1 MQKTAIWAAFIVVCG
16 GIAFAQG
23 GGQAP
28 AGGGRGQGAERTVIL
43 EQAPKDHSIAI
54 PKEKLAQYLKD
65 MDAKKLQTLRMIE
78 GGKYNVNIR
87 RITAAETG
95 LVHPITADLWVVLEG
110 GGTLTTGG
118 VLENGKI
125 NGGQSRHIK
134 VGDVV
139 YIPSGL
145 PHGVSG
151 VDNNITWLNVRWD
164 TDWPPDSPMGAGTLT
179 GLVGRTGGARA
190 GGAPREGAAEARA
203 ARAGGGGAATPPAA
217 RGPSLP
223 PGSQQLLP
231 YSYGG
236 SGELFFSKEQL
247 DQIMAGM
254 RLKKSANTRLIEG
267 GRYNVNLR
275 WNGTPSVELHE
286 QTIDTWYVLAG
297 GATVNTG
304 YQVKDGERVPNTGVA
319 VATRP
324 GDVFFH
330 PSNFYHGFSE
340 VTPDIFWLNIRWD
353 DNYAK

>member
-1 MQKTAIWAAFIVVCG
+1 MNSRRAMATAGAVLLGAAL
-16 GIAFAQG
+16 ALAQG
-23 GGQAP
+23 REGR
-28 AGGGRGQGAERTVIL
+28 GGGAVIL
-43 EQAPKDHSIAI
+43 QPAPKDRSVAI
-54 PKEKLAQYLKD
+54 SKETLAGYLKD
-65 MDAKKLQTLRMIE
+65 MDAKKLQTLRMLE

-95 LVHPITADLWVVLEG
+95 LVHPITADFWVVLEG

-118 VLENGKI
+118 VLEKGKI
-125 NGGQSRHIK
+125 LGGQSRPIK
-134 VGDVV
+134 AGDVV

-151 VDNNITWLNVRWD
+151 VNSNITWLNVRWD
-164 TDWPPDSPMGAGTLT
+164 TDWPPDSPMGAGTLN
-179 GLVGRTGGARA
+179 GILGRTGG
-190 GGAPREGAAEARA
+190 GGRG
-203 ARAGGGGAATPPAA
+203 
-217 RGPSLP
+217 RGPALP
-223 PGSQQLLP
+223 AGSQQVLP

-254 RLKKSANTRLIEG
+254 RLKKSGNTRLVEG

-275 WNGTPSVELHE
+275 WNGTPSAERHE
-286 QTIDTWYVLAG
+286 QTIDTWYTLAG

-304 YQVKDGERVPNTGVA
+304 FDVKDGQRVPNTGVSVPA
-319 VATRP
+319 RP
-324 GDVFFH
+324 GDIFFH

>member
-1 MQKTAIWAAFIVVCG
+1 MRKTAIWAASVVVCG
-16 GIAFAQG
+16 SIGLAQG
-23 GGQAP
+23 GTQAP
-28 AGGGRGQGAERTVIL
+28 AGGEGRARGGESRTVIL
-43 EQAPKDHSIAI
+43 EQAPKGHSIAI
-54 PKEKLAQYLKD
+54 SKEKLAQYLKD
-65 MDAKKLQTLRMIE
+65 MDARKLQTLRMIE

-125 NGGQSRHIK
+125 NGGQSRPIR

-164 TDWPPDSPMGAGTLT
+164 TDWPPDAPMGAGTLN
-179 GLVGRTGGARA
+179 GLLGRA
-190 GGAPREGAAEARA
+190 GGTRA
-203 ARAGGGGAATPPAA
+203 VLR
-217 RGPSLP
+217 
-223 PGSQQLLP
+223 PGSQQVLP

-247 DQIMAGM
+247 EQIMAGM

-275 WNGTPSVELHE
+275 WNARPSVELHE

-304 YQVKDGERVPNTGVA
+304 YQVKDGERVPNTGVS
-319 VATRP
+319 VVTKP
-324 GDVFFH
+324 GDLFFH
-330 PSNFYHGFSE
+330 PSNFYHGFSQ
-340 VTPDIFWLNIRWD
+340 VSPDIFWLNIRWD
-353 DNYAK
+353 DNYKQD

>member
-1 MQKTAIWAAFIVVCG
+1 MKVVATIG
-16 GIAFAQG
+16 AVVLGVGLTMAQG
-23 GGQAP
+23 RGGAE
-28 AGGGRGQGAERTVIL
+28 GGGTTIL
-43 EQAPKDHSIAI
+43 EPAPKDHSIAI

-118 VLENGKI
+118 VLEKGKI
-125 NGGQSRHIK
+125 LGGQSRPIK
-134 VGDVV
+134 EGDVV

-151 VDNNITWLNVRWD
+151 VNNTITWLNVRWD
-164 TDWPPDSPMGAGTLT
+164 TDWPADSPMGAGTLD
-179 GLVGRTGGARA
+179 GILGKIGAR
-190 GGAPREGAAEARA
+190 GRGAAA
-203 ARAGGGGAATPPAA
+203 
-217 RGPSLP
+217 SLP
-223 PGSQQLLP
+223 AGSQQLLP

-236 SGELFFSKEQL
+236 SGELFFSKEMLEQT
-247 DQIMAGM
+247 MAGM
-254 RLKKSANTRLIEG
+254 RLKKSGNTRLIEG

-275 WNGTPSVELHE
+275 WNGTPSVEVHE
-286 QTIDTWYVLAG
+286 QTIDTWVVLAG

-304 YQVKDGERVPNTGVA
+304 YQVKDGQRVANTGVS
-319 VATRP
+319 VPTKP

-353 DNYAK
+353 DNYAKN

>member
-1 MQKTAIWAAFIVVCG
+1 MRKMTIWAAFIVICG
-16 GIAFAQG
+16 SIGLAQ
-23 GGQAP
+23 
-28 AGGGRGQGAERTVIL
+28 GRGQGGEGRTVIL
-43 EQAPKDHSIAI
+43 EQAPRDHSIAI
-54 PKEKLAQYLKD
+54 PRDKLAQYLKD

-110 GGTLTTGG
+110 GGTLSTGG

-125 NGGQSRHIK
+125 NGGQTQQIK
-134 VGDVV
+134 AGDVV

-151 VDNNITWLNVRWD
+151 VNTNITWLNVRWD
-164 TDWPPDSPMGAGTLT
+164 TDWPTDAPMGAGNLN
-179 GLVGRTGGARA
+179 GLLGRAGGVRA
-190 GGAPREGAAEARA
+190 GGAA
-203 ARAGGGGAATPPAA
+203 
-217 RGPSLP
+217 LP
-223 PGSQQLLP
+223 PGSQQVLP

-236 SGELFFSKEQL
+236 SGALFFSKEQL

-254 RLKKSANTRLIEG
+254 RLKKSVNTRLVEG

-275 WNGTPSVELHE
+275 WNGTPTVELHE
-286 QTIDTWYVLAG
+286 QTIDTWYLLAG

-304 YQVKDGERVPNTGVA
+304 YQVKDGERVPNTGVS
-319 VATRP
+319 VVSKP

-353 DNYAK
+353 DNYKKD